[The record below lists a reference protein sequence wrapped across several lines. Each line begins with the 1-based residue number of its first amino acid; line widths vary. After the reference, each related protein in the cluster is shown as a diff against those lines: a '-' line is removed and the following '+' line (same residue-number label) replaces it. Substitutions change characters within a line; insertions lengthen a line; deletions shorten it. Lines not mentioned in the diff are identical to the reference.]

1 MQNTCTNQTLS
12 EEKLGEEADCVILP
26 AGNPAT
32 WMYQRLGLSPN
43 DSAILGEILFSTQN
57 GRTPFNKTEKLLSVE
72 LGLSYTKI
80 RLSINGLIAKGI
92 LEKSKVSGKK
102 VLRVCTANLKK
113 AIGEVKPE
121 EAMAQQPSV
130 ATFTKEGTRQKPL
143 HTMREL
149 PPDEKQQVCFDIGQI
164 RNFTDATKKQDAE
177 RTKNDLQP
185 CDSLSIQDF
194 VSSLL
199 RGRASQDVIKDC
211 IDLANEKRLPAFHM
225 NAVILTAYFHCRR
238 SVPYTEYLL
247 KMIKRTLRYELP
259 RNAWETVKIL
269 ESDIFCPSLSP
280 KKKDEGQRLYEK
292 LFPKVDFNE
301 GVDPEQVKQLRE
313 RIAGWYAPS
322 KKNDDDLF

>member
-1 MQNTCTNQTLS
+1 MQNTCTNKTLS
-12 EEKLGEEADCVILP
+12 EEKLGEKADCVILP
-26 AGNPAT
+26 AGNTAT
-32 WMYQRLGLSPN
+32 WMFKRLGLRST
-43 DSAILGEILFSTQN
+43 DSAVFGEILFSTQN
-57 GRTPFNKTEKLLSVE
+57 GDTPFTKTLKSLANDV
-72 LGLSYTKI
+72 GLSHIKVKLTIKFLEGKGLLEGRGRKI
-80 RLSINGLIAKGI
+80 FVCR
-92 LEKSKVSGKK
+92 KK
-102 VLRVCTANLKK
+102 LKEL
-113 AIGEVKPE
+113 IGEVRPE

-130 ATFTKEGTRQKPL
+130 ASFAKEETPRKPL

-149 PPDEKQQVCFDIGQI
+149 PPDEKQQVCFDIGQV
-164 RNFTDATKKQDAE
+164 RNFTDTKEKQDAE
-177 RTKNDLQP
+177 RVKNDLQP
-185 CDSLSIQDF
+185 CDTLSIQDF
-194 VSSLL
+194 VCSLL

-280 KKKDEGQRLYEK
+280 KKKDKGQRSYEE

-301 GVDPEQVKQLRE
+301 GAKPELIKKLRE
-313 RIAGWYAPS
+313 RIAKRYAPS
-322 KKNDDDLF
+322 PKKEDDLF